1 MPSYEFPFNERIRT
15 YLRLEDLF
23 VKVLHHVQIGH
34 EYNHH
39 VALISMLQ
47 MLDVIDRTDL
57 KMELLQELE
66 RQKSYLSYLRNNPNI
81 SAQALNET
89 IDKLERGIAAFK
101 EDAAKAGQLL
111 RENEWL
117 MSVKKR
123 AMIPG
128 GVCEFDLP
136 IFHHWLNLSEQ
147 KRKSDFDQW
156 LARLMPIYQAIEVI
170 LHILRGSGEQ
180 VKYTAQKGMFQ
191 QMLNGAKPAQL
202 LRIVL
207 EDGVCYPEISANK
220 YAISIRFYSLDLV
233 NKAKLCE
240 QDVGFSMSICNL

>member
-1 MPSYEFPFNERIRT
+1 VSSYEFPFNERIRT

-23 VKVLHHVQIGH
+23 VKVLHHVNIGH

-39 VALISMLQ
+39 IALISMLQ
-47 MLDVIDRTDL
+47 MLDVIDRADL

-66 RQKSYLSYLRNNPNI
+66 RQKTYLSYLRNNPNI
-81 SAQALNET
+81 STQALNDT
-89 IDKLERGIAAFK
+89 IEKLERCIIALK
-101 EDAAKAGQLL
+101 EDASKAGQLL

-117 MSVKKR
+117 MSIKKR

-136 IFHHWLNLSEQ
+136 VFHHWLNLSEER
-147 KRKSDFDQW
+147 RKSDFDIW

-170 LHILRGSGEQ
+170 LHIVRGSGELM
-180 VKYTAQKGMFQ
+180 KHTAKQGVFQ
-191 QMLNGAKPAQL
+191 QMLSGAKPAQL
-202 LRIVL
+202 LRIEL
-207 EDGVCYPEISANK
+207 DDGLCFPEISANK
-220 YAISIRFYSLDLV
+220 YAISIRFYSLDFV

-240 QDVGFSMSICNL
+240 KDVAFSMSICNL